1 MGASDRGSQE
11 SRTMKSD
18 EELVLLCRQK
28 EVHAWETLVRRHQT
42 RVLNMAYQ
50 FTGDFG
56 RAEDL
61 AQDVFVRLYESLDH
75 YQHGRPFKTWF
86 NSLARNLCIDHYRKQ
101 RKDRNLVS
109 KPVDEFYDLAS
120 DVESTD
126 ESVVRRER
134 QEVLRL
140 ALDRLGEISREAIV
154 LKDFQ
159 GMSHEEMADLAGV
172 PIGTM
177 KSRVSRA
184 RAELARIILK
194 LEKSSLE
201 QPLSA
206 GGGTHAVP

>member
-1 MGASDRGSQE
+1 
-11 SRTMKSD
+11 MKSD
-18 EELVLLCRQK
+18 EELVVLCRQK
-28 EVHAWETLVRRHQT
+28 DAHAWEALVRRHQT
-42 RVLNMAYQ
+42 RVLNLAYQ
-50 FTGDFG
+50 FTGDST

-61 AQDVFVRLYESLDH
+61 AQEIFVRLYESLDH
-75 YQHGRPFKTWF
+75 YQDGRPFQTWF

-101 RKDRNLVS
+101 RKDRNVVS
-109 KPVDEFYDLAS
+109 KPVDEFYDLAA
-120 DVESTD
+120 DVESSD
-126 ESVVRRER
+126 ESVARRER
-134 QEVLRL
+134 RDILML

-159 GMSHEEMADLAGV
+159 GMSHEEMAELAGV

-194 LEKSSLE
+194 IEKS
-201 QPLSA
+201 PLDFSP